1 MTNPLV
7 SVIVPNYN
15 HARYLEQRLDTV
27 FNQTY
32 QNFEVIILDDKST
45 DNSLEVIQRYKDSP
59 HLSQIVVNEQNT
71 GSPFKQWD
79 KGINLAKGELI
90 WIAESD
96 DYNEL
101 TFLEELITEWGKH
114 KDVVVAFSNCV
125 KVDENNNLIAK
136 VKERKNRCF
145 KGESFIKKRL
155 SRYCAISSASCT
167 VFKRETAMQV
177 PKKYLTFKNTGD
189 YQFWSDL
196 VSLGNIAVIRKNL
209 VYWRQ
214 SVSSVT
220 GKHLSSGKTAIEDKI
235 VYDNIVEKY
244 ALGYLERGI
253 ANVYHYDVYQKSN
266 YESEQIRQMILS
278 SWDID
283 SYKLLYFLRKI
294 IMWFVPRLENYLGI
308 LL

>member
-45 DNSLEVIQRYKDSP
+45 DNSLEVIHRYKDNP

-101 TFLEELITEWGKH
+101 TFLEELIKEWGKH
-114 KDVVVAFSNCV
+114 KDVVVAFSNYV
-125 KVDENNNLIAK
+125 LFTDDWTSKA
-136 VKERKNRCF
+136 KERSSQIFSGVKYIKYRMARSNHLMNASGILFDKKVFSKIDKDFINYRNLGDYILWVRLLECGNVLKVNKNLTFFRQTPGSVTRICGQNGIAAKEDKVIF
-145 KGESFIKKRL
+145 DYIETKIVL
-155 SRYCAISSASCT
+155 SWWQKYIASAS
-167 VFKRETAMQV
+167 KLE
-177 PKKYLTFKNTGD
+177 
-189 YQFWSDL
+189 QF
-196 VSLGNIAVIRKNL
+196 
-209 VYWRQ
+209 
-214 SVSSVT
+214 SVT
-220 GKHLSSGKTAIEDKI
+220 NFKTSEIKEEI
-235 VYDNIVEKY
+235 Y
-244 ALGYLERGI
+244 ALWDIKNKRKINRFLKWLIGSLERH
-253 ANVYHYDVYQKSN
+253 AN
-266 YESEQIRQMILS
+266 IL
-278 SWDID
+278 I
-283 SYKLLYFLRKI
+283 
-294 IMWFVPRLENYLGI
+294 
-308 LL
+308 

>member
-45 DNSLEVIQRYKDSP
+45 DNSLEVIQRYKDNS

-114 KDVVVAFSNCV
+114 KDVVVAFSQYV
-125 KVDENNNLIAK
+125 LFTDDWASKS
-136 VKERKNRCF
+136 KEHSAQCFNGIRYIKQRMLRGNQIKNASGVLF
-145 KGESFIKKRL
+145 KKNIYEQ
-155 SRYCAISSASCT
+155 ISKEYISYKSA
-167 VFKRETAMQV
+167 
-177 PKKYLTFKNTGD
+177 GD
-189 YQFWSDL
+189 YLMWVMILRF
-196 VSLGNIAVIRKNL
+196 GNVIKVNKNL
-209 VYWRQ
+209 SYFRQ
-214 SVSSVT
+214 TISSVT
-220 GKHLSSGKTAIEDKI
+220 SSNKRSGTTACEDKKVHDYI
-235 VYDNIVEKY
+235 EKEYSLNWWQKRVAY
-244 ALGYLERGI
+244 ALKLEYINTFQVADEVVRMEIESVWNKDKYHWKPNSFLLWMIGSLERHL
-253 ANVYHYDVYQKSN
+253 N
-266 YESEQIRQMILS
+266 
-278 SWDID
+278 
-283 SYKLLYFLRKI
+283 
-294 IMWFVPRLENYLGI
+294 I

>member
-1 MTNPLV
+1 MTTPLV

-45 DNSLEVIQRYKDSP
+45 DNSLEVINRYKDNP

-114 KDVVVAFSNCV
+114 EDVVVAFSNYVQFWGDKYSYYKERATQCFNGERYV
-125 KVDENNNLIAK
+125 KYRQVRGNNLLNASGVVFLRK
-136 VKERKNRCF
+136 VYEKV
-145 KGESFIKKRL
+145 G
-155 SRYCAISSASCT
+155 
-167 VFKRETAMQV
+167 REFMEFRNA
-177 PKKYLTFKNTGD
+177 GD
-189 YQFWSDL
+189 YMFWTSVL
-196 VSLGNIAVIRKNL
+196 HFGRVLKVNKNL
-209 VYWRQ
+209 TYWRRMPT
-214 SVSSVT
+214 SVT
-220 GKHLSSGKTAIEDKI
+220 GTSERKGITAFEDKYVFDYI
-235 VYDNIVEKY
+235 NATYKLNCWQKLMAY
-244 ALGYLERGI
+244 GI
-253 ANVYHYDVYQKSN
+253 KLKRYSECQ
-266 YESEQIRQMILS
+266 YESEEIRL
-278 SWDID
+278 DI
-283 SYKLLYFLRKI
+283 YKLWDESHHTWRPSAFLLCVISFLERHANI
-294 IMWFVPRLENYLGI
+294 IL
-308 LL
+308 

>member
-1 MTNPLV
+1 MKKPLV

-45 DNSLEVIQRYKDSP
+45 DNSLEIINRYKDNP

-114 KDVVVAFSNCV
+114 EDVVVAFSQYVLFADGWCSKN
-125 KVDENNNLIAK
+125 
-136 VKERKNRCF
+136 KERKTRCYKGKDYVCNRL
-145 KGESFIKKRL
+145 I
-155 SRYCAISSASCT
+155 RYCVIRNASGAVFCKQAYLKISNRYTSFKSA
-167 VFKRETAMQV
+167 
-177 PKKYLTFKNTGD
+177 GD
-189 YQFWSDL
+189 LQFWVEIL
-196 VSLGNIAVIRKNL
+196 QYGNCIRIGKNL
-209 VYWRQ
+209 TYFRQ
-214 SVSSVT
+214 NNTSVT
-220 GKHLSSGKTAIEDKI
+220 GTNGTKGIVSTEDKY
-235 VYDNIVEKY
+235 VYDYVNTHFKIGRWSKKMVHLKKARQY
-244 ALGYLERGI
+244 QLER
-253 ANVYHYDVYQKSN
+253 YDN
-266 YESEQIRQMILS
+266 EHIRNEILNLWS
-278 SWDID
+278 IQYGEGLSKWCDYLFWL
-283 SYKLLYFLRKI
+283 SGT
-294 IMWFVPRLENYLGI
+294 LERHLGI
-308 LL
+308 LI